1 LQIEGMVF
9 DGHLLPL
16 LPHIF
21 IIAAEVGEKLMH

>member
-1 LQIEGMVF
+1 MVF